1 MSKPVGLSIRRKEA
15 FATFLTCFDIKEHVR
30 YICEHETC
38 KIISRLI
45 FAASTI
51 EVLAILNGIKQY
63 WQFSHVKYERFVIK

>member
-1 MSKPVGLSIRRKEA
+1 MSKPAGLSIRRKEA

-45 FAASTI
+45 VAASTI
-51 EVLAILNGIKQY
+51 EVLAI
-63 WQFSHVKYERFVIK
+63 F